1 MSESKLYKRGLYV
14 IIQAVMANTSS
25 AKKAVRQSDKKR
37 QHNLFWKKRVK
48 NALKAVKELVASK
61 AEKSQIDAEIKMLQ
75 KVLDKASKEKAI
87 HKNKANRL
95 KSKYALKIAG
105 ISKEIKSSES
115 TGKDSGAK
123 SRKPKSTKS
132 KS

>member
-1 MSESKLYKRGLYV
+1 
-14 IIQAVMANTSS
+14 MANTSS

-61 AEKSQIDAEIKMLQ
+61 ADKSHIDAEIKMLQ

-95 KSKYALKIAG
+95 KSKYALKVAG
-105 ISKEIKSSES
+105 ISKENKSSET

-123 SRKPKSTKS
+123 SRKSKSTKS